1 MNHFLP
7 DTDHAELVDNLV
19 NAFTRAAHG
28 DGDLRGKV
36 IEALAVA
43 GVLPEAWVEAW
54 DKADAEVE
62 LLHRITGTALPEITV
77 ENMPEITVENMPEI
91 SDTALPGRALD
102 LANQQRVATAK
113 AISEKMC

>member
-7 DTDHAELVDNLV
+7 DADHAELVDNLV

-43 GVLPEAWVEAW
+43 GVLPEAW

-62 LLHRITGTALPEITV
+62 LLHRITGTH
-77 ENMPEITVENMPEI
+77 MPEITVENMPEAR
-91 SDTALPGRALD
+91 STALPGRYLD
-102 LANQQRVATAK
+102 LANQQRVATIK
-113 AISEKMC
+113 AIIEKMC

>member
-7 DTDHAELVDNLV
+7 DADHAKLVDSLV

-43 GVLPEAWVEAW
+43 GVLPEAWAE
-54 DKADAEVE
+54 DDAEIE
-62 LLHRITGTALPEITV
+62 LLHRITGTP
-77 ENMPEITVENMPEI
+77 MPEITVENMPEI